1 MNGIFA
7 NCPKGLVSFS
17 KIEIKNCIFA
27 TNEQRENYKSKEHKP
42 MNLSK
47 NQIKM
52 IQSLQRKKGR
62 TQTGLFLAEGI
73 KVVQELLNSS
83 FDLQALY
90 VTEANADGFDR
101 DSCEIISD
109 EAFKKISV
117 LKTPSGVLGVF
128 KLAQIKE
135 LQMDGLVVALD
146 TINDPGNLGTI
157 IRLCDWFGVK
167 QLLCSENTVDCY
179 NSKVVQST
187 MGSLSRVQINYV
199 NLKEV
204 LEKTAIPKYVADLD
218 GQNLYE
224 TALPKKGVVILGNES
239 NGVSDALKK
248 MEATSLTIPRFGSKT
263 ESLNVATA
271 TAILLSEFLRNQ

>member
-1 MNGIFA
+1 
-7 NCPKGLVSFS
+7 
-17 KIEIKNCIFA
+17 
-27 TNEQRENYKSKEHKP
+27 

-62 TQTGLFLAEGI
+62 AQTGLFLAEGI

-128 KLAQIKE
+128 KLAPIKG

-146 TINDPGNLGTI
+146 AINDPGNLGTI

-271 TAILLSEFLRNQ
+271 TAILLSEFRRNQ